1 MNYSEKNVHSFLDV
15 MALHAHYLK
24 DVTERLQKLE
34 AQSNIDRNE
43 STSSPPPPAPIKRG
57 RGRPKKNA

>member
-1 MNYSEKNVHSFLDV
+1 MNSEKQIQVLQ
-15 MALHAHYLK
+15 
-24 DVTERLQKLE
+24 DVTVTFCAHLINIAERLQILE
-34 AQSNIDRNE
+34 AQNNIDRNE